1 MNGPGKLAVRTR
13 PGRTRGILSDE
24 CGCALGAIS
33 MGTALAIS
41 LAWYTWHWRSYGLA
55 VGGASWRVLLI
66 AFAAAIA
73 GKAAGLLL
81 FRMRAS
87 ASKQPMPMPTTGAV
101 AKAKH

>member
-1 MNGPGKLAVRTR
+1 MNRAGKLAVRTR
-13 PGRTRGILSDE
+13 PGSTGGILVDG

-41 LAWYTWHWRSYGLA
+41 LAWYTWHWRSYGLT
-55 VGGASWRVLLI
+55 VGGASWRVLMI

-87 ASKQPMPMPTTGAV
+87 ALRQSMPTLGAV